1 MRPYSY
7 DGGHNHSNM
16 NNSAYVNRI
25 GPSQDFRSRSS
36 TGAVHQPQEE
46 YPQSYSRP
54 LDSSNGSI
62 TNRRFINR
70 FDLEAEYSSHRP
82 RNDSI
87 RLGSHIDNAPTSH
100 INNAPTSHI
109 KNAPTLGASSTYP
122 PSDQLKMQRSLIGDV
137 VHEGRESTQ
146 QHPSRTSSSIVGSSP
161 QWERAKSINELPPPP
176 NKMPPP
182 TNFRQNAAPNP
193 LESTRSTTSEGRWP
207 TRAALTTQSGSTV
220 LLQVSS
226 ENEAP
231 AFHRSSSKPKLE
243 ACNINSNN
251 SNDRSRK
258 QSDAANDRVL
268 GLLSNK
274 NIIVHHQNL
283 VTPIDPD
290 IVVRGTVNNSS
301 ASKSSASSSSAVPLS
316 SQYTPDKPYASLF
329 TKPNTTGTIPDG
341 SMNAPTRPE
350 NGINLLNESDF
361 PVPIESHQSVA
372 VHAVGYISTN
382 EDRVAIVN
390 ISSSDPEET
399 KIKPKVLFDP
409 ASNAFREFKGPD
421 KDRSGK
427 HNILKNNVSI
437 AHPPSS
443 RANLSNKPV
452 AVNQSKEKDNG
463 RWSKQTLP
471 TDNFSISTN
480 IGPAIVMTRDAIGK
494 AITDT
499 TLSDNVKVEEES
511 SAQFILGSEND
522 MLGGRQEIHSAR
534 KEQRQKERLSR
545 GPRTKGVLYKY
556 TADGDIERVLTP
568 EEKKKSDASKSK
580 TKSQSSSIHSSS
592 SDATTKAS
600 AVNDSTAGIDLHEAV
615 DRRKKKSRNGKST
628 ISKVDQSVSATAFE
642 ESPNTGRKNS
652 SQACSSDMR
661 TLKISAFGAG
671 DDLKQTYSSVL
682 QPYTNNIAGNG
693 SGELDIQKVAMEA
706 EANRS
711 LHPIKSFIPGVG
723 LSSILE
729 SNKHQLTWTAST
741 SILESSIPPTSRS
754 RVSESFGGLMQSSL
768 LLDDENHSW

>member
-7 DGGHNHSNM
+7 EGGHNHSNM

-25 GPSQDFRSRSS
+25 GSSQDFRSRSS

-46 YPQSYSRP
+46 YPQSRSRP

-62 TNRRFINR
+62 INRRFNNR

-87 RLGSHIDNAPTSH
+87 RLTSHIDNAPTS
-100 INNAPTSHI
+100 
-109 KNAPTLGASSTYP
+109 GASSTYP
-122 PSDQLKMQRSLIGDV
+122 PSDQPKLQRSLTRDIM
-137 VHEGRESTQ
+137 HEGRESTQ
-146 QHPSRTSSSIVGSSP
+146 QHLPRTSSYFVGSSP

-182 TNFRQNAAPNP
+182 TNFRQNTTTTP
-193 LESTRSTTSEGRWP
+193 LESMRSTASEGRWP
-207 TRAALTTQSGSTV
+207 TRAALTTQSGSTE
-220 LLQVSS
+220 LLHVSS

-231 AFHRSSSKPKLE
+231 AIHKNSSKPKLE
-243 ACNINSNN
+243 TCNISSNN

-258 QSDAANDRVL
+258 QNDAANDREL

-274 NIIVHHQNL
+274 NIIVHQNL
-283 VTPIDPD
+283 VTPNDPVV
-290 IVVRGTVNNSS
+290 VVRGTVNNSS
-301 ASKSSASSSSAVPLS
+301 ASKSSASSSSAGPLS

-329 TKPNTTGTIPDG
+329 TKPNSTGTIPDG
-341 SMNAPTRPE
+341 SMNASTRPE

-361 PVPIESHQSVA
+361 PVPIESHQLDA
-372 VHAVGYISTN
+372 VHAAGYISTN
-382 EDRVAIVN
+382 EDRGAPVRIVN
-390 ISSSDPEET
+390 FSSPDPEET

-421 KDRSGK
+421 KDSGGK
-427 HNILKNNVSI
+427 HNILKNSVSI

-443 RANLSNKPV
+443 RANSSNKHV
-452 AVNQSKEKDNG
+452 AVNQPKEKDNG
-463 RWSKQTLP
+463 RWSKQSLP
-471 TDNFSISTN
+471 TDKFSSSTN
-480 IGPAIVMTRDAIGK
+480 IGPVIVMTRDAIGS
-494 AITDT
+494 ATTNT
-499 TLSDNVKVEEES
+499 TLSDNVKIEEES

-522 MLGGRQEIHSAR
+522 MLGGRQEIYSVR
-534 KEQRQKERLSR
+534 KEQRQKERESR

-556 TADGDIERVLTP
+556 TADGDIERVLSQ
-568 EEKKKSDASKSK
+568 EEKNKSDAPKSR
-580 TKSQSSSIHSSS
+580 TKSQSSYVHSSS
-592 SDATTKAS
+592 SDVTVKSST
-600 AVNDSTAGIDLHEAV
+600 VNGSTDEVPLRRFDIDEAM

-628 ISKVDQSVSATAFE
+628 ISKVDQSVSVTALE
-642 ESPNTGRKNS
+642 EGSSTGRKNS

-661 TLKISAFGAG
+661 TSKISSFGAG
-671 DDLKQTYSSVL
+671 DDLKQTFSSVL
-682 QPYTNNIAGNG
+682 LPYTNIAGNG

-729 SNKHQLTWTAST
+729 SNKHQLTWPSST